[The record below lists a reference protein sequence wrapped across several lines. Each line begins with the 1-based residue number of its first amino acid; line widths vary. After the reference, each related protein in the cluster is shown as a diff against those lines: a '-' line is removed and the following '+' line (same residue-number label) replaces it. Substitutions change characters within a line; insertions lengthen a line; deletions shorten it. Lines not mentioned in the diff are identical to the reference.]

1 MHKVAMVG
9 DRVSVQGFKALGLE
23 VFPLDDI
30 DRARQVWNRIN
41 LKDYGVIIVTES
53 VFERIRDLAE
63 GLKEGLKPVVLVVP
77 SSTTGAVG
85 VIEKEMRNMMKK
97 AIGTDIMKG
106 RQKLNGSRQDR

>member
-1 MHKVAMVG
+1 MVG
-9 DRVSVQGFKALGLE
+9 DRASVQGFKALGLE

-30 DRARQVWNRIN
+30 DRARQVWNRIH

-63 GLKEGLKPVVLVVP
+63 GLKEGLKPIVLVVP
-77 SSTTGAVG
+77 SATGPVG

>member
-9 DRVSVQGFKALGLE
+9 DRASVQGFKALGLD

-30 DRARQVWNRIN
+30 NRARQVWNRIN
-41 LKDYGVIIVTES
+41 PKDYGVIIVTES

-77 SSTTGAVG
+77 SATGPVG
-85 VIEKEMRNMMKK
+85 LINEEIRNMMKK
-97 AIGTDIMKG
+97 AVGTDIMKG
-106 RQKLNGSRQDR
+106 RQQLNGSRQDR

>member
-9 DRVSVQGFKALGLE
+9 DRVSVQGFKALGLD

-30 DRARQVWNRIN
+30 NTARQVWNRIN
-41 LKDYGVIIVTES
+41 LKDYGLIIVTES
-53 VFERIRDLAE
+53 VFERVKDLAE
-63 GLKEGLKPVVLVVP
+63 GLKEGLKPIVLVVP
-77 SSTTGAVG
+77 STTGAVG